1 MRAVAGIRGDG
12 GNKVGKGTQHRAGGR
27 LTFQLRKVQRGFRR
41 AGDKV
46 HNGLL
51 RTGLRQQREQGKA
64 RVTWQWHYSHD
75 PCLKEN
81 FYRFGTGQQLSS
93 LHNH

>member
-1 MRAVAGIRGDG
+1 MEGTKRGKAPSTEQG
-12 GNKVGKGTQHRAGGR
+12 GD
-27 LTFQLRKVQRGFRR
+27 LPSSLRKVQRGFRR

-75 PCLKEN
+75 PCPKEN
-81 FYRFGTGQQLSS
+81 FYRFGTGTAAKFPA
-93 LHNH
+93 